1 MIGSNVL
8 VVGDIHLPAERSDYL
23 KFCRDMRR
31 KYKTKEVVFI
41 GDILDHHA
49 ISFHQKNPESD
60 GAVAE
65 YEAAMKALKQWYKAF
80 PDARVCIGNHDER
93 VHRLASSSGIPA
105 MYLREYADIYDT
117 PNWEWEYEHVI
128 DDIYYYHGT
137 GASSGL
143 CPAFNTAKARMQSS
157 VAGHIHSTAGILYT
171 TGPTGEQLF
180 GMNVPN
186 GVDKDHPLMY
196 YSKNFLRKPVNG
208 VGIIKNGTPYL
219 EVM

>member
-1 MIGSNVL
+1 MTKVL
-8 VVGDIHLPAERSDYL
+8 VIGDLHFPAERIDYL
-23 KFCRDMRR
+23 KFCKDMKR
-31 KYKTKEVVFI
+31 KHKTNEVVFI

-49 ISFHQKNPESD
+49 ISYHQKNPDSD

-65 YEAAMKALKQWYKAF
+65 YNKAMKSLKQWIKAF
-80 PDARVCIGNHDER
+80 PKARVCIGNHDER
-93 VHRLASSSGIPA
+93 VHRLAASSGIPA
-105 MYLREYADIYDT
+105 MYLKEYSDIYDT
-117 PNWEWEYEHVI
+117 PEWDWDYDHSV
-128 DDIYYYHGT
+128 DDVYYYHGT

-157 VAGHIHSTAGILYT
+157 VAGHVHSTAAILHT
-171 TGPTGEQLF
+171 AGPTGEQLF
-180 GMNVPN
+180 GMNVPG

-208 VGIIKNGTPYL
+208 VGLVINGKPFM